1 VPRPSSE
8 ERLRRILAVV
18 PWVAGHDGPRV
29 DEVCARFGYR
39 NQAELQSDLDLL
51 FLCGVPPYTPD
62 ALIEVDVA
70 DDRVWIRY
78 ADWFDRP
85 LRLTPAEALTL
96 VASSSAL
103 LGAGAENESE
113 SPLARGLAKL
123 AGALGVSGELVEVE
137 LGPAPAD
144 RLSQLQ
150 EAVDTHHQV
159 EIEYYAY
166 GRDRWSTRV
175 IDPALVYSASGQ
187 WYVTGFCHAAGDER
201 LFRVDRIRRAT
212 TLPTT
217 FEPRGGAQ
225 PPPVFEATQA
235 TPTVELDLAPGGAWA
250 AGQYPTVA
258 RVDGADGHVRVTL
271 AVGGEAWLARLL
283 LRLGR
288 DATVVRGDAGP
299 AARAA
304 ERILARY
311 RRHAGPGGTPQPV
324 PSSDMSASTPSR
336 PRADHAGS

>member
-1 VPRPSSE
+1 MPRSSSE
-8 ERLRRILAVV
+8 DRLRRILAVI
-18 PWVAGHDGPRV
+18 PWVAAHDGPRV

-39 NQAELQSDLDLL
+39 NQAELQGDLDLL

-70 DDRVWIRY
+70 DGRVWIRY

-103 LGAGAENESE
+103 LAAGADSDSE

-123 AGALGVSGELVEVE
+123 AGALGVSDELVEVE

-144 RLSQLQ
+144 RLAQLQ
-150 EAVDTHHQV
+150 DAVDTHHQV

-166 GRDRWSTRV
+166 GQDRWSTRV
-175 IDPALVYSASGQ
+175 IDPALVYSAAGQ

-201 LFRVDRIRRAT
+201 LFRVDRIRQAT

-217 FEPRGGAQ
+217 FEHTGRPQQQ

-235 TPTVELDLAPGGAWA
+235 TPTVELDLSPGGAWA

-258 RVDGADGHVRVTL
+258 RTDDPGGHVRVTL

-288 DATVVRGDAGP
+288 DATVVSGDARP
-299 AARAA
+299 ATQAA

-311 RRHAGPGGTPQPV
+311 RV
-324 PSSDMSASTPSR
+324 PSTGMSDRKPSR
-336 PRADHAGS
+336 GPSRTRTSPSDRAGS